1 MQIHSNATV
10 HGVLLLLLLLF
21 RRPKEFLIE
30 SKLHPAEE
38 LNRVRDFLTVKSRS
52 DPPTRAIWKAKK
64 IKTEGILAKDSFK
77 QPDFGSKGLGP
88 AYRSLMTFGQA
99 DDLDYEFAT
108 NSIATPG
115 RPTQHWVEVC
125 LSRLLMRSLRV
136 GFATGIPAPGLML
149 GCREA
154 S

>member
-1 MQIHSNATV
+1 MV
-10 HGVLLLLLLLF
+10 FCV
-21 RRPKEFLIE
+21 
-30 SKLHPAEE
+30 E
-38 LNRVRDFLTVKSRS
+38 LGGSYSPRGH
-52 DPPTRAIWKAKK
+52 WC
-64 IKTEGILAKDSFK
+64 FK

-136 GFATGIPAPGLML
+136 GKCSGIVNRQMSLP
-149 GCREA
+149 
-154 S
+154 